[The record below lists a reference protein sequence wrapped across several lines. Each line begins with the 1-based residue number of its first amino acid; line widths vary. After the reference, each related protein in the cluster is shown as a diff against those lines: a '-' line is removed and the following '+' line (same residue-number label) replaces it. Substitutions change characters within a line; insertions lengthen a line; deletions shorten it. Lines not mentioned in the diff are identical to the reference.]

1 MGAGFNIPI
10 MRVADVILMLAEV
23 KAGLDADTEAIGLV
37 NQIRERAFGDDL
49 HNISGLS
56 GEALKEAI
64 LMERKFELFG
74 EGHTS
79 YDLVRSGKFSQKAME
94 VRNEMSTLAENLKTK
109 GYHEFEN
116 GNILPA
122 YIWTKQVA
130 GAKLTVRMKM
140 ILYFSRDGV
149 VYWILLS

>member
-23 KAGLDADTEAIGLV
+23 KAGLGADTEAVSLV
-37 NQIRERAFGDDL
+37 NQIRERAFGNSS

-56 GEALKEAI
+56 GEALEEAI

-79 YDLVRSGKFSQKAME
+79 YDLVRSGKFSQRLWKYVM
-94 VRNEMSTLAENLKTK
+94 RWRL
-109 GYHEFEN
+109 
-116 GNILPA
+116 LPK
-122 YIWTKQVA
+122 I
-130 GAKLTVRMKM
+130 
-140 ILYFSRDGV
+140 
-149 VYWILLS
+149 